1 MTTKNESQQL
11 TGEILVAHDPNA
23 GDVTEVRNLVLQ
35 SSLAE
40 LKAHGYYERYVQH
53 IEPSTLEDLLSR
65 VAPGW
70 VPVDLAMAHY
80 KACDDMNL
88 STEELSAM
96 GRSVGERIQE
106 TTLVSAAK
114 TSRDENFDP
123 WQVEAQLHRMWQRLY
138 RGGSIQV
145 TKLGSKEKLIEQR
158 GYPMNRFHYYRQAL
172 VWALGATHTA
182 VGLRVSRIRVE
193 KYEPDTHEVGVRL
206 SWL

>member
-1 MTTKNESQQL
+1 MTTRHESQQL
-11 TGEILVAHDPNA
+11 TGEILTPFDPNA

-40 LKAHGYYERYVQH
+40 LQTHGYYERYLQH
-53 IEPSTLEDLLSR
+53 IPPSALEDLVSR

-70 VPVDLAMAHY
+70 APVELALAHY

-88 STEELSAM
+88 TTEELSAM
-96 GRSVGERIQE
+96 GRSVGERLQG

-114 TSRDENFDP
+114 TTRDESFDP

-138 RGGSIQV
+138 RGGTIQV
-145 TKLGSKEKLIEQR
+145 TKLGAKEKLIEQR
-158 GYPMNRFHYYRQAL
+158 GFPMNRFHYHRQGL
-172 VWALGATHTA
+172 VWALGAAHTA
-182 VGLRVSRIRVE
+182 VGLRLARIRVE
-193 KYEPDTHEVGVRL
+193 KYEPTTHEVGVRI